1 MMQRIGLF
9 SLLLLL
15 FLCAAA
21 PYQEPVQS
29 NSCAIAYGQM
39 PAPMPEWLK
48 TSTADKNLATSNR
61 YDILAGQLLKHGLVD
76 GSTCPASG
84 LNKDGSPNACGLQ
97 VAQVM
102 VITWQNQ
109 YDHAI
114 GSASQRYNLPSSVL
128 KAVIAVESQ
137 FWPAPDWTKGEI
149 GLGQMTEFGADL
161 VLMWRPEFY
170 QGVCRQV
177 FGDKGCGTAYMF
189 QDLQT
194 QRLLR
199 GQVLK
204 NIDVT
209 CPRCT
214 YGVDFEKGELAVL
227 LLAEILNAS
236 CSQFA
241 RTIAMATGHSPDAL
255 MSYEDFWRFSLANY
269 HSGSGCMYQALR
281 RSGNPTSWAAIAA
294 GFPPACLSGSAYIR
308 RIEEQIKP

>member
-1 MMQRIGLF
+1 MRRIGLF
-9 SLLLLL
+9 SLFLFL

-29 NSCAIAYGQM
+29 NSCAMAYGRI
-39 PAPMPEWLK
+39 PDPMPEWLK
-48 TSTADKNLATSNR
+48 TNVAEDDLATSNR
-61 YDILAGQLLKHGLVD
+61 YDILAGQLLKHGIVN
-76 GSTCPASG
+76 GSTCPAFG
-84 LNKDGSPNACGLQ
+84 LNADGSPNACGLQ
-97 VAQVM
+97 VTQEM

-114 GSASQRYNLPSSVL
+114 GSASQRYNMPSSVL

-137 FWPAPDWTKGEI
+137 FWPAPNWVKGEI

-170 QGVCRQV
+170 QGICRQV
-177 FGDKGCGTAYMF
+177 FGDAGCSTAYMF
-189 QDLQT
+189 QDIQT

-209 CPRCT
+209 CPSCA
-214 YGVDFEKGELAVL
+214 YGIDIEKGDLAVS
-227 LLAEILNAS
+227 LLAETLNAS
-236 CSQFA
+236 CSQSA
-241 RTIAMATGHSPDAL
+241 RTIAMATGHTPASL
-255 MSYEDFWRFSLANY
+255 LSYEDFWRFSLANY
-269 HSGSGCMYQALR
+269 HSGSGCMVQALR
-281 RSGNPTSWAAIAA
+281 RSGNPTSWAAIAD
-294 GFPPACLSGSAYIR
+294 GFPSGCLSGSTYIR